1 MTGRPPL
8 PLHAGNARPSFHTDP
23 AIDRLIAMN
32 LALVREVSVLKDRL
46 TTVEK
51 LGHAAGWLGPDAID
65 GYQPDLDERKQR
77 EAVREGLVTRV
88 FAILAQEIDELD
100 AKATPSAY
108 WQDVADIETG
118 EA

>member
-1 MTGRPPL
+1 MSRKPL
-8 PLHAGNARPSFHTDP
+8 PLHVGNARPAFHPDP

-51 LGHAAGWLGPDAID
+51 LGQSAGWLAPDAID
-65 GYQPDLDERKQR
+65 AYAPDPEERKQR
-77 EAVREGLVTRV
+77 ETTREGLVTRV
-88 FAILAQEIDELD
+88 LGILHQEIDELD
-100 AKATPSAY
+100 TKSTPSAY

-118 EA
+118 QA